1 MMRRICLRQPDDAVT
16 LPVMTDHP
24 SGSGVTTDGS
34 PAEEPATLDELLPPL
49 LESAYRVALR
59 LTGNPADAE
68 DLVQEAAFLAAK
80 GFRTFRTGTNFKA
93 WFFRV
98 MTNAFYSKYRRQKRQ
113 GEQVDLDDTPE
124 AYLYQKT
131 VDAGL
136 YTRTNDPVQALMT
149 TITTDQITEALND
162 LPEEYRVVSS
172 MYFEED
178 MAYQDIA
185 SVLEIPVGTVRSR
198 LHRGRK
204 LLQRRL
210 WDVAVEAGVINREG
224 RD

>member
-1 MMRRICLRQPDDAVT
+1 
-16 LPVMTDHP
+16 MTADR
-24 SGSGVTTDGS
+24 SLAD
-34 PAEEPATLDELLPPL
+34 EPATLNELLPPL
-49 LESAYRVALR
+49 LESAYRVAMR
-59 LTGNPADAE
+59 LTGNAADAE

-80 GFRTFRTGTNFKA
+80 GFKTFQAGTNFKA

-113 GEQVDLDDTPE
+113 GEQVDLDETPE
-124 AYLYQKT
+124 AYLFKRT
-131 VDAGL
+131 VEAGL
-136 YTRTNDPVQALMT
+136 HTRKTDPVQALMT
-149 TITTDQITEALND
+149 TITTDLITEALND

-185 SVLEIPVGTVRSR
+185 RVLDIPVGTVRSR

-210 WDVAVEAGVINREG
+210 WDVAVEAGVIDREG
-224 RD
+224 ED

>member
-1 MMRRICLRQPDDAVT
+1 MRRIWLRQADDAVT
-16 LPVMTDHP
+16 LPGMTDHP

-34 PAEEPATLDELLPPL
+34 PAEKPVTLDQLLPPL

-80 GFRTFRTGTNFKA
+80 GFRTFQTGTNFKA

-124 AYLYQKT
+124 AYLYQRT
-131 VDAGL
+131 MDTGL
-136 YTRTNDPVQALMT
+136 YTRTKDPVQALMT

-185 SVLEIPVGTVRSR
+185 GVLEIPVGTVRSR

-210 WDVAVEAGVINREG
+210 WDVAVEAGVINQEG
-224 RD
+224 SD

>member
-1 MMRRICLRQPDDAVT
+1 MVKRRFHLTPMADHSPDTAT
-16 LPVMTDHP
+16 
-24 SGSGVTTDGS
+24 SSR
-34 PAEEPATLDELLPPL
+34 AEHPATLDELLPPL
-49 LESAYRVALR
+49 LDSAYRVALR

-80 GFRTFRTGTNFKA
+80 GFRTFRPGTNFKA

-98 MTNAFYSKYRRQKRQ
+98 MTNAFYSKYRRTKRQ

-124 AYLYQKT
+124 AYLFQRT
-131 VDAGL
+131 VESGL
-136 YTRTNDPVQALMT
+136 HNQGENPVQSL
-149 TITTDQITEALND
+149 ITTLSTERITAALQG

-185 SVLEIPVGTVRSR
+185 RALDIPVGTVRSR

-204 LLQRRL
+204 LLQRLL
-210 WDVAVEAGVINREG
+210 WDVAVEAGIVTDEETTP
-224 RD
+224 

>member
-1 MMRRICLRQPDDAVT
+1 
-16 LPVMTDHP
+16 MTADR
-24 SGSGVTTDGS
+24 SLAD
-34 PAEEPATLDELLPPL
+34 EPATLNELLPPL
-49 LESAYRVALR
+49 LESAYRVAMR
-59 LTGNPADAE
+59 LTGNAADAE

-80 GFRTFRTGTNFKA
+80 GFKTFQAGTNFKA

-113 GEQVDLDDTPE
+113 GEQVDLGETPE
-124 AYLYQKT
+124 AYLFKRT
-131 VDAGL
+131 VEAGL
-136 YTRTNDPVQALMT
+136 HTRKTDPVQALMT
-149 TITTDQITEALND
+149 TITTDLITEALND

-185 SVLEIPVGTVRSR
+185 RVLDIPVGTVRSR

-210 WDVAVEAGVINREG
+210 WDVAVEAGVIDREG
-224 RD
+224 ED

>member
-1 MMRRICLRQPDDAVT
+1 
-16 LPVMTDHP
+16 MTDHQ
-24 SGSGVTTDGS
+24 SGDGVTADRS
-34 PAEEPATLDELLPPL
+34 LADEPATLNELLPPL
-49 LESAYRVALR
+49 LESAYRVAMR
-59 LTGNPADAE
+59 LTGNAADAE

-80 GFRTFRTGTNFKA
+80 GFKTFQAGTNFKA

-113 GEQVDLDDTPE
+113 GEQVDLDETPE
-124 AYLYQKT
+124 AYLFKRT
-131 VDAGL
+131 VEAGL
-136 YTRTNDPVQALMT
+136 HTRKTDPVQALMT
-149 TITTDQITEALND
+149 TITTDLITEALND

-185 SVLEIPVGTVRSR
+185 RVLDIPVGTVRSR

-210 WDVAVEAGVINREG
+210 WDVAVEAGVIDREG
-224 RD
+224 ED

>member
-1 MMRRICLRQPDDAVT
+1 
-16 LPVMTDHP
+16 MTADR
-24 SGSGVTTDGS
+24 SLAD
-34 PAEEPATLDELLPPL
+34 EPATLNELLPPL
-49 LESAYRVALR
+49 LESAYRVAMR
-59 LTGNPADAE
+59 LTGNAADAE

-80 GFRTFRTGTNFKA
+80 GFKTFQAGTNFKA

-113 GEQVDLDDTPE
+113 GEQVDLDETPE
-124 AYLYQKT
+124 AYLFKRT
-131 VDAGL
+131 VEAGL
-136 YTRTNDPVQALMT
+136 HTRKTDPVQALMT
-149 TITTDQITEALND
+149 TITTDLITEALND

-185 SVLEIPVGTVRSR
+185 RVLDIPVGTVRSR

-210 WDVAVEAGVINREG
+210 WDVAVEAGVIKQGEE
-224 RD
+224 D

>member
-1 MMRRICLRQPDDAVT
+1 
-16 LPVMTDHP
+16 MTA
-24 SGSGVTTDGS
+24 DGS
-34 PAEEPATLDELLPPL
+34 QAGEPATLNELLPPL

-59 LTGNPADAE
+59 LTGNVADAE

-80 GFRTFRTGTNFKA
+80 GFKTFRTGTNFKA

-124 AYLYQKT
+124 AYLFHRT

-136 YTRTNDPVQALMT
+136 HTQKNDPVQSLMT
-149 TITTDQITEALND
+149 TITTERITEALNH

-185 SVLEIPVGTVRSR
+185 SVLDIPVGTVRSR

-210 WDVAVEAGVINREG
+210 WDVAIEVGVIKEVG
-224 RD
+224 EE

>member
-1 MMRRICLRQPDDAVT
+1 
-16 LPVMTDHP
+16 MTD
-24 SGSGVTTDGS
+24 STSDTAMRADG
-34 PAEEPATLDELLPPL
+34 PQTLQELLPPL
-49 LESAYRVALR
+49 LDSAYRVALR

-80 GFRTFRTGTNFKA
+80 GFKTFRPGTNFKA

-98 MTNAFYSKYRRQKRQ
+98 MTNAFYSTYRRAKRQ
-113 GEQVDLDDTPE
+113 GDQVDLDDTPE
-124 AYLYQKT
+124 AYLFHRTK
-131 VDAGL
+131 DAGL
-136 YTRTNDPVQALMT
+136 HRPGENPVEALMT
-149 TITTDQITEALND
+149 TLSTDRITAALRE

-185 SVLEIPVGTVRSR
+185 AVLEIPVGTVRSR

-210 WDVAVEAGVINREG
+210 WDVAVEAGIVTDEEAPA
-224 RD
+224 

>member
-1 MMRRICLRQPDDAVT
+1 
-16 LPVMTDHP
+16 MTDYR
-24 SGSGVTTDGS
+24 SGGGVTGDGLT
-34 PAEEPATLDELLPPL
+34 ADEPPTLDQLLPPL

-80 GFRTFRTGTNFKA
+80 GFRTFQTGTNFKA

-124 AYLYQKT
+124 AYLYQRT
-131 VDAGL
+131 VEAGL
-136 YTRTNDPVQALMT
+136 HTRNNDPVQALMT
-149 TITTDQITEALND
+149 TITTERITEALND

-185 SVLEIPVGTVRSR
+185 RVLDIPVGTVRSR

-210 WDVAVEAGVINREG
+210 WDVALEAGVVSKEG
-224 RD
+224 EE

>member
-1 MMRRICLRQPDDAVT
+1 
-16 LPVMTDHP
+16 MTDRE
-24 SGSGVTTDGS
+24 SGDGVTADGS
-34 PAEEPATLDELLPPL
+34 LADEPATLDELLPPL

-124 AYLYQKT
+124 AYLFQRTVETGLHTQKENP
-131 VDAGL
+131 A
-136 YTRTNDPVQALMT
+136 RALMT
-149 TITTDQITEALND
+149 TITTDRITQALTD

-185 SVLEIPVGTVRSR
+185 RVLEIPVGTVRSR

-210 WDVAVEAGVINREG
+210 WDVALETGVIHEEG
-224 RD
+224 GD

>member
-1 MMRRICLRQPDDAVT
+1 MRLVWLRQPDEIVT
-16 LPVMTDHP
+16 LPVMTDHQ
-24 SGSGVTTDGS
+24 SGGGVTADGS
-34 PAEEPATLDELLPPL
+34 PADEPATLDELLPPL
-49 LESAYRVALR
+49 LESAYRVAMR
-59 LTGNPADAE
+59 LTGNSSDAE

-124 AYLYQKT
+124 AYLFQRT

-136 YTRTNDPVQALMT
+136 HTRKTDPVQALMT
-149 TITTDQITEALND
+149 TITTDRITEALAD

-185 SVLEIPVGTVRSR
+185 RVLDIPVGTVRSR

-210 WDVAVEAGVINREG
+210 WDVAVEAGVINQEG
-224 RD
+224 ED

>member
-1 MMRRICLRQPDDAVT
+1 MRLVWLRQPDDVVT
-16 LPVMTDHP
+16 LHFMTDHQ
-24 SGSGVTTDGS
+24 SGGGVTADGS
-34 PAEEPATLDELLPPL
+34 QAGEPATLNELLPPL

-59 LTGNPADAE
+59 LTGNVADAE

-80 GFRTFRTGTNFKA
+80 GFKTFRTGTNFKA

-124 AYLYQKT
+124 AYLFQRT
-131 VDAGL
+131 VDAGFH
-136 YTRTNDPVQALMT
+136 TRKTDPVQALMT
-149 TITTDQITEALND
+149 VITTDRITEALNE

-185 SVLEIPVGTVRSR
+185 RVLDIPVGTVRSR

-210 WDVAVEAGVINREG
+210 WDVAVEAGVVNQEG
-224 RD
+224 ED

>member
-1 MMRRICLRQPDDAVT
+1 
-16 LPVMTDHP
+16 
-24 SGSGVTTDGS
+24 
-34 PAEEPATLDELLPPL
+34 
-49 LESAYRVALR
+49 
-59 LTGNPADAE
+59 
-68 DLVQEAAFLAAK
+68 
-80 GFRTFRTGTNFKA
+80 
-93 WFFRV
+93 
-98 MTNAFYSKYRRQKRQ
+98 
-113 GEQVDLDDTPE
+113 
-124 AYLYQKT
+124 
-131 VDAGL
+131 
-136 YTRTNDPVQALMT
+136 MT

-210 WDVAVEAGVINREG
+210 WDVAVEAGVINQEG

>member
-1 MMRRICLRQPDDAVT
+1 MRLVWLRQPDDSVT
-16 LPVMTDHP
+16 LCVMTDYR
-24 SGSGVTTDGS
+24 SGGGVTGDGLT
-34 PAEEPATLDELLPPL
+34 ADEPPTLDQLLPPL

-80 GFRTFRTGTNFKA
+80 GFRTFQTGTNFKA

-124 AYLYQKT
+124 AYLYQRT
-131 VDAGL
+131 VEAGL
-136 YTRTNDPVQALMT
+136 HTRNNDPVQALMT
-149 TITTDQITEALND
+149 TITTERITEALND

-185 SVLEIPVGTVRSR
+185 RVLDIPVGTVRSR

-210 WDVAVEAGVINREG
+210 WDVALEAGVVSKEG
-224 RD
+224 EE

>member
-1 MMRRICLRQPDDAVT
+1 
-16 LPVMTDHP
+16 
-24 SGSGVTTDGS
+24 
-34 PAEEPATLDELLPPL
+34 EPATLDQLLPPL

-80 GFRTFRTGTNFKA
+80 GFRTFQTGTNFKA

-124 AYLYQKT
+124 AYLYQRT
-131 VDAGL
+131 MDTGL
-136 YTRTNDPVQALMT
+136 YTRTKDPVQALMT

-185 SVLEIPVGTVRSR
+185 GVLEIPVGTVRSR

-210 WDVAVEAGVINREG
+210 WDVAVEAGVINQEG

>member
-1 MMRRICLRQPDDAVT
+1 MRWTGDGVNLRI
-16 LPVMTDHP
+16 MTDHP
-24 SGSGVTTDGS
+24 TGTGLAPDDSAAGG
-34 PAEEPATLDELLPPL
+34 PPATLDELLPPL
-49 LESAYRVALR
+49 LDSAYRVALR

-80 GFRTFRTGTNFKA
+80 GFKTFRAGTNFKA

-98 MTNAFYSKYRRQKRQ
+98 MTNAFYSKYRRKRRE
-113 GEQVDLDDTPE
+113 GIHVDLDDTPE
-124 AYLYQKT
+124 VYLFQRT
-131 VDAGL
+131 QEAGL
-136 YTRTNDPVQALMT
+136 YTEGSDPARSLITSLTTERITAAL
-149 TITTDQITEALND
+149 EE
-162 LPEEYRVVSS
+162 LPEEYRVVAS

-185 SVLEIPVGTVRSR
+185 RVLDIPVGTVRSR

-210 WDVAVEAGVINREG
+210 WDVAVEEG
-224 RD
+224 IVSDQGAT

>member
-1 MMRRICLRQPDDAVT
+1 MHLQWLRQGNNVRT
-16 LPVMTDHP
+16 LPVMTDHQ
-24 SGSGVTTDGS
+24 SGGRVIADRS
-34 PAEEPATLDELLPPL
+34 PADGPETLDQLLPPL
-49 LESAYRVALR
+49 LESAYRVAMR

-98 MTNAFYSKYRRQKRQ
+98 LTNAFYSKYRQRKRQ
-113 GEQVDLDDTPE
+113 GEHVNLDDTPE
-124 AYLYQKT
+124 AYLFKRT
-131 VDAGL
+131 MEAGL
-136 YTRTNDPVQALMT
+136 HTQKQDPAQALMT
-149 TITTDQITEALND
+149 TITTDQITDALNE

-185 SVLEIPVGTVRSR
+185 TVLDVPIGTVRSR

-210 WDVAVEAGVINREG
+210 WDVAVEAGVVIEEG
-224 RD
+224 SE